1 MGNLKFN
8 NVYIKNFYTIAG
20 PKEKDSK
27 ISNVNL
33 KFDDLYFG
41 KQTFEDAEIKMQ
53 EVSIQNLLNNER
65 LSENKIDYVFATDL
79 INQLGVSSQ
88 TMSNFNIPFVGVY
101 AACAGFPLQIL
112 LGSNLIESKNAKNII
127 TLASS
132 HNLTAERQFRYP
144 TEYGCPK
151 KGTAT
156 CTLTACVS
164 MLLTNEKTNIKVSG
178 GLIGKVV
185 NLGINDVNNMGAVMA
200 PACADTIYTYLQNA
214 HETVKDYDLI
224 LTGDLGKV
232 GLNILKEYYEKVYNE
247 IKDINFINRTT
258 NIINNKMVTYEE
270 LGRINLD
277 LINKFSVDNVLKKYV
292 NILLT
297 SNSIYM
303 PNLISLYSEIKK
315 LLENA
320 QLKNCYFH
328 KERLVY
334 NLVDTYVNKFSG
346 LNDISIIS
354 TNTNLVYEL
363 YDLTTYRMNL
373 IKEGEK

>member
-178 GLIGKVV
+178 GLIE
-185 NLGINDVNNMGAVMA
+185 
-200 PACADTIYTYLQNA
+200 PRSWRLQ
-214 HETVKDYDLI
+214 
-224 LTGDLGKV
+224 
-232 GLNILKEYYEKVYNE
+232 
-247 IKDINFINRTT
+247 
-258 NIINNKMVTYEE
+258 
-270 LGRINLD
+270 
-277 LINKFSVDNVLKKYV
+277 
-292 NILLT
+292 
-297 SNSIYM
+297 
-303 PNLISLYSEIKK
+303 
-315 LLENA
+315 
-320 QLKNCYFH
+320 
-328 KERLVY
+328 
-334 NLVDTYVNKFSG
+334 
-346 LNDISIIS
+346 
-354 TNTNLVYEL
+354 
-363 YDLTTYRMNL
+363 
-373 IKEGEK
+373 

>member
-178 GLIGKVV
+178 GIIGKVI

-224 LTGDLGKV
+224 LTGDLGLY
-232 GLNILKEYYEKVYNE
+232 GREILKEFMMKEHKINISCNYN
-247 IKDINFINRTT
+247 DCGV
-258 NIINNKMVTYEE
+258 M
-270 LGRINLD
+270 
-277 LINKFSVDNVLKKYV
+277 
-292 NILLT
+292 
-297 SNSIYM
+297 
-303 PNLISLYSEIKK
+303 
-315 LLENA
+315 
-320 QLKNCYFH
+320 
-328 KERLVY
+328 
-334 NLVDTYVNKFSG
+334 
-346 LNDISIIS
+346 
-354 TNTNLVYEL
+354 L
-363 YDLTTYRMNL
+363 YDLEEQKEVLAGGSGPVCSALVLYGFILNEMKKKNIKKVLL
-373 IKEGEK
+373 IATGALFSPTMLYQKENILSIAHAISLEAI